1 MIKGLID
8 CQTIKT
14 VPIGSVAYIYVFDL
28 KNREVNFFFICFK
41 LNY

>member
-28 KNREVNFFFICFK
+28 QNKEVNFFFYLF
-41 LNY
+41 